1 MTTRARQLADFI
13 GTASDTSDDTSA
25 ETYDKN
31 LIKNGA
37 MQISQR
43 GYRDGDWSTS
53 DVKPGFGSV
62 LGVRWK
68 LCDGWHI
75 WQDLYSN
82 NLGGS
87 VIKKTRSSTTPS
99 GEGYEYSLEFEVTT
113 ARVNANNMIL
123 DGLMTTRIWT
133 GVPASKVIDKLK
145 YGTANAVASVCSF
158 WVKSSVTGT
167 YQWQAR
173 TSTGRRFIATYT
185 ISTADTWEQKTISV
199 PADTATLT
207 SPNDWINNN
216 SEYQCGL
223 AIQWVLGA
231 GMFSNGTMTQ
241 AADAAVYSSG
251 AWFDDTQGRNA
262 AAPGM
267 NTAYGHAVAWP
278 DTVGNTFNITGV
290 QWEVGTTATDYEHKP
305 YETELWECRT
315 KLFRR
320 TGQGIHGHSG
330 HGTQYDGYPIASV
343 PYPFADGLKTPE
355 VDGSVYQT
363 GLMNPGISI
372 SALNHFELQSN
383 LLDSGREVTNIPT
396 GTGIITGIVD
406 LATGFTE
413 NTFMLDVRTSA
424 SNRDTEQRDITRL
437 MAVSDSAYTE
447 FDAEE
452 SLTRS
457 RYSYDMMN

>member
-1 MTTRARQLADFI
+1 MSKARNLADL
-13 GTASDTSDDTSA
+13 ASSSVGK
-25 ETYDKN
+25 TYEKN

-43 GYRDGDWSTS
+43 GYQDGDWSTS
-53 DVKPGFGSV
+53 DVKPVFGSS
-62 LGVRWK
+62 LGTRWK
-68 LCDGWHI
+68 LTDGWHI
-75 WQDLYSN
+75 WQDNSN
-82 NLGGS
+82 TS

-99 GEGYEYSLEFEVTT
+99 GQGYEYSLEFEVTT
-113 ARVNANNMIL
+113 ARTDLSNPII

-145 YGTANAVASVCSF
+145 YGTVDAVASVCSF

-173 TSTGRRFIATYT
+173 TSTGRRFISSFTV
-185 ISTADTWEQKTISV
+185 STADTWEQKTISV

-231 GMFSNGTMTQ
+231 GGYSAGAITDP
-241 AADAAVYSSG
+241 ADAAVYSSG
-251 AWFDDTQGRNA
+251 AWFADTQGRNPSV
-262 AAPGM
+262 PGI
-267 NTAYGHAVAWP
+267 NSAYGHAVAWE

-355 VDGSVYQT
+355 DDHTDFANPHDGQKV
-363 GLMNPGISI
+363 LMNPGISI
-372 SALNHFELQSN
+372 SAFNHFELQSN
-383 LLDSGREVTNIPT
+383 LLDSGREVTSISTTISTSGT
-396 GTGIITGIVD
+396 GTITGIVD

-413 NTFMLDVRTSA
+413 NTFMFDVETSA
-424 SNRDTEQRDITRL
+424 LDRATEERDITRL
-437 MAVSDSAYTE
+437 MSISDSAYTE